1 MDNII
6 IIIIAEWS
14 GEKLEKGDNGGEHV
28 DWNGICID
36 DGLDFFLFFLCCLCW
51 VFINLHFACSLFHFI
66 LIIIIIIII
75 IISPFLVWDF

>member
-36 DGLDFFLFFLCCLCW
+36 DGLDFFLFFFMLSMLGFHYSSFCL
-51 VFINLHFACSLFHFI
+51 FLISFHF
-66 LIIIIIIII
+66 
-75 IISPFLVWDF
+75 DYYYYYYYYY